1 MSKHVT
7 PAKVLQ
13 CVGHSLIVLSCTE
26 CVAGHAGYDS
36 FEDVLGLLNFLSS
49 TTIDAPSMLSDK
61 LPIERPPVQG
71 KAELLS
77 MSLTDLKQ
85 HARKEGIPNKNLDA
99 ADGTTEEVKEK
110 VAELIVGARAAADA
124 SPWVPHKFSTM
135 ELIPS
140 LCDIC
145 LSFSCYDACAGQI
158 ID

>member
-1 MSKHVT
+1 
-7 PAKVLQ
+7 
-13 CVGHSLIVLSCTE
+13 
-26 CVAGHAGYDS
+26 
-36 FEDVLGLLNFLSS
+36 VLGLLNFLSS

-85 HARKEGIPNKNLDA
+85 HARKEGIPDKNLDA
-99 ADGTTEEVKEK
+99 ADGGTTDEVKEK

-124 SPWVPHKFSTM
+124 SPWVPHKFPTM

-145 LSFSCYDACAGQI
+145 LSFSLRCMCRANK
-158 ID
+158 